1 LTTYRRTEDHTF
13 RWDFHPTSAS
23 IAVMRD
29 ASRLPDGIV
38 RTEFGGVFT
47 QPDVCQRLRL
57 LRRRLPVRSGQSPA
71 GRWARIHV
79 HVLLRPARQGLQPAS
94 ATACPTQS
102 IQFGEIEDLR
112 ERATRRLDEL
122 RPRGIDDAQ
131 LYDGSGGSVRATYA
145 MFIFRGN
152 PEEYNLPATPDAPTV
167 HLRSGWRSAT
177 LAAGLMLAG
186 VALAF
191 VRGRRDSD

>member
-1 LTTYRRTEDHTF
+1 LAASSLN
-13 RWDFHPTSAS
+13 PTSANGCGYCVV
-23 IAVMRD
+23 ACPFGLVNR
-29 ASRLPDGIV
+29 RPDDG
-38 RTEFGGVFT
+38 RAFT
-47 QPDVCQRLRL
+47 CTSCYDPQK
-57 LRRRLPVRSGQSPA
+57 A
-71 GRWARIHV
+71 G
-79 HVLLRPARQGLQPAS
+79 LRPS

-131 LYDGSGGSVRATYA
+131 LYDGSGGSVGATYA

-191 VRGRRDSD
+191 VRGRRESD